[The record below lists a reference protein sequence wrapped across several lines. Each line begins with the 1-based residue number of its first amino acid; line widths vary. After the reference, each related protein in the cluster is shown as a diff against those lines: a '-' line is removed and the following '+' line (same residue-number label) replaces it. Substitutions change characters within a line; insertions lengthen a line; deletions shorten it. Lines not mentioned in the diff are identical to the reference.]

1 MTAGGV
7 AAPAMGLKESRR
19 PVGLGDLAWQRFR
32 RHRPAIGGGLVL
44 LALVATCVLAPFA
57 APGDVANLVD
67 PLGTLEPPSRAHPFG
82 TDDVGRDIM
91 WRVVYGGRISLVIGL
106 FATLIAMT
114 VGVTVGC
121 LSGFYGGLVD
131 NVLMRITDTMLSVP
145 TLFLLII
152 MTKVIGPSV
161 PTMILV
167 IGIVSWM
174 QVSRIVRATF
184 MSLKSRDFIVAARSV
199 GVTNFGIMTR
209 HMLPNALA
217 PVVVAA
223 TLLVGNAIIV
233 EASASFLGLGVQ
245 PPTSSWGSMLNRAQ
259 SLLTIAPWVAIFP
272 GLVIVVT
279 VLSTNF
285 IGDGLRDA
293 LDPHIRL

>member
-1 MTAGGV
+1 M
-7 AAPAMGLKESRR
+7 LKEIRR
-19 PVGLGDLAWQRFR
+19 PVGPGDLAWQRFR
-32 RHRPAIGGGLVL
+32 RHRPAIAGVLVL
-44 LALVATCVLAPFA
+44 LALVAVCVLAPLA
-57 APGDVANLVD
+57 APGDVANIVN

-91 WRVVYGGRISLVIGL
+91 WRVIYGGRISLVIGI

-184 MSLKSRDFIVAARSV
+184 MSLKSRDFIIAARSV

-259 SLLTIAPWVAIFP
+259 ALLTIAPWVAIFP
-272 GLVIVVT
+272 GLVIVAT

>member
-1 MTAGGV
+1 M
-7 AAPAMGLKESRR
+7 LKDSRR
-19 PVGLGDLAWQRFR
+19 SAGLGGLAWQRFR
-32 RHRPAIGGGLVL
+32 RHRPAIAGVLVL
-44 LALVATCVLAPFA
+44 LAIVAVFVLASFA
-57 APGDVANLVD
+57 APGDVANKVN

-91 WRVVYGGRISLVIGL
+91 WRVIYGGQISLVIGT

-121 LSGFYGGLVD
+121 LSGFYGGVVD
-131 NVLMRITDTMLSVP
+131 NVLMRITDAMLSVP

-152 MTKVIGPSV
+152 LTKVIGPSV
-161 PTMILV
+161 PTIILV

-199 GVTNFGIMTR
+199 GVTNLAIMTR

-223 TLLVGNAIIV
+223 TLGVGNAIIV

-245 PPTSSWGSMLNRAQ
+245 PPTASWGSMLYRAQ
-259 SLLTIAPWVAIFP
+259 GLLTTAPWVAIFP

-279 VLSTNF
+279 VLSINF
-285 IGDGLRDA
+285 MGDGLRDA